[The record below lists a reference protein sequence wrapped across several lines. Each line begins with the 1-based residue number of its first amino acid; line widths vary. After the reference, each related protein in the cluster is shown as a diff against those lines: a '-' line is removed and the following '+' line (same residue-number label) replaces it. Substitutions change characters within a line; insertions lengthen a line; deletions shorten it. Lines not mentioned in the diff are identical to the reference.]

1 MTDNDDIPLL
11 TDVVRRERRAED
23 RLSDEQIQAISA
35 ASAGLIV
42 RVVKDALA
50 DVERKL
56 ALTISRELNEQLPRI
71 IVDVMRRN
79 SDNAKPEKS

>member
-1 MTDNDDIPLL
+1 MTDDDDIPLL